1 MLITTIKKKIF
12 ELITRLGYT
21 VKDTPESE
29 NDTPWIKL
37 SLATVLKQYLKDGSF
52 IHSLSFRLDVFSD
65 YNGEAEILEIED
77 NITSHISEIYELP
90 EVLGITTNF
99 RIIDD
104 KSTGV
109 VNKHGI
115 ITYNIIVGGK
125 EQEVEDETDTSGE

>member
-1 MLITTIKKKIF
+1 M
-12 ELITRLGYT
+12 
-21 VKDTPESE
+21 VD
-29 NDTPWIKL
+29 
-37 SLATVLKQYLKDGSF
+37 Q
-52 IHSLSFRLDVFSD
+52 FSD

-90 EVLGITTNF
+90 EVLGSTTNF

-109 VNKHGI
+109 VKKHGI